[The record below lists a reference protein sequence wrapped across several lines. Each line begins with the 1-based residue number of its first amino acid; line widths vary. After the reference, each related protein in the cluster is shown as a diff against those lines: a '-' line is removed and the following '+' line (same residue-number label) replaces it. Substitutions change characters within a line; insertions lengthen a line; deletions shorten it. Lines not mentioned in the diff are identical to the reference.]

1 MFMLFEADQNIRE
14 NEALKEST
22 GCLLSKGNTLH
33 KIRKNNI
40 HNGRKHRLFS
50 ASPKGADASAAAYS
64 IINTAQA
71 NGIDVREYLTT
82 IFLTGERRLPLKAE

>member
-1 MFMLFEADQNIRE
+1 MLFEADQNIRE

-50 ASPKGADASAAAYS
+50 TSLKEADAGAAAYS

-82 IFLTGERRLPLKAE
+82 IFLTGERQLPLKSE

>member
-1 MFMLFEADQNIRE
+1 MFMSFATDQNIRE

-50 ASPKGADASAAAYS
+50 TSPKKADASASAYS

-71 NGIDVREYLTT
+71 NGIDVKEYLTN
-82 IFLTGERRLPLKAE
+82 IFRTGERRLPLKSE

>member
-1 MFMLFEADQNIRE
+1 MLFEADQNIRE

-33 KIRKNNI
+33 KIRKNNNNI

-50 ASPKGADASAAAYS
+50 ASPKGADTSAAAYS

-71 NGIDVREYLTT
+71 NGIDVKEYLTN
-82 IFLTGERRLPLKAE
+82 IFRTGERRLPLKA